1 MYFLLENRYM
11 CNKFYYNT
19 CNYMIY
25 QKLNVMLIDAVFQ
38 VLHIIPI
45 NLLLNM
51 FLPVIYISDGLESG
65 GG

>member
-1 MYFLLENRYM
+1 
-11 CNKFYYNT
+11 
-19 CNYMIY
+19 MIY